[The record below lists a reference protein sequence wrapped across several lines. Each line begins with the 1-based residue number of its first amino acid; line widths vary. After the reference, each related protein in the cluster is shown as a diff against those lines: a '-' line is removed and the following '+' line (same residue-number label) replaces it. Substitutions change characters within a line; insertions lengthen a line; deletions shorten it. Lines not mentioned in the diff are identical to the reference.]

1 MPSNSCLDSSPGMI
15 RCEIEDVTQN
25 FRRFTATRPIGSGAK
40 NRTETCDQPR
50 RICLENFNYYLIK
63 FVIRWWLETTPSWH
77 FVSWILSNVSK
88 SVKSFLFHV
97 IWIFFERCSRK
108 INDILKRS
116 LSGNIQKKKISPFKQ
131 LCSCNVEVC
140 PIQFNDGRCDCIM
153 FYYRCSRGTKPSK

>member
-1 MPSNSCLDSSPGMI
+1 MPSNSCLDSSPAMI

-97 IWIFFERCSRK
+97 IWIFFERCSRE
-108 INDILKRS
+108 INDILKD
-116 LSGNIQKKKISPFKQ
+116 LCLEISQRRKSPHQ
-131 LCSCNVEVC
+131 NSYVAAVS
-140 PIQFNDGRCDCIM
+140 RCVQSSSMMGVVIV
-153 FYYRCSRGTKPSK
+153 